1 MTRLT
6 ALSLGLTSALLVPL
20 AAMPT
25 AFAAEQPRCTTYT
38 TEQEAGVTC
47 TNHTANTYNG
57 KLVVECTA
65 SNPKDVKVIR
75 RNVTDPAAE
84 EDVLSSVT
92 SPSGT
97 KPLPQFFTDRNK

>member
-38 TEQEAGVTC
+38 TEQEAGVTY

-75 RNVTDPAAE
+75 RNVTVPAAE

-92 SPSGT
+92 CPSGT